1 MVVLFMQEQHTDA
14 LLKPQLAKA
23 REELAL
29 SQERLELVL
38 EVSELSLWD
47 WDLSTQEV
55 FHTRSNEVLGL
66 TTENGE
72 ALLRD
77 LRLLAHPQDLPM
89 LRQAM
94 ISHLKGETQEYF
106 AEFRMRHGDGHWI
119 WIEDRGRIVERNASG
134 RALRMIGTRR
144 DITMRKQQDAALHA
158 AHSNSKKIKYL
169 SEYDSLTGLAN
180 REMFHHRL
188 SEAVQKCSGKNGR
201 FALLH
206 LDLDRFKVLNETLG
220 VEVADQLLSMF
231 SRRLSETFAQANTLA
246 RLSGDE
252 FAIILRHYGSYASL
266 KRLAE
271 LVLERISQPI
281 ELAGKSLVVTASIGV
296 SLMPE
301 HAQES
306 GELMN
311 QAAVALKQAK
321 YHGGNSVEFY
331 NERMQVSAMER
342 LELEQQ
348 LRHAINNGE
357 LCAFYQPKVDLV
369 KQKICSVEALARWN
383 HPVLGMISPAQ
394 FIPIAEEVGLIKV
407 ITEQVLEQ
415 ACEQARL
422 WSEQGYE
429 IAVSVN
435 LSVHHVRQGNIL
447 QLVKDTLQKTGLQP
461 HLLELELTENH
472 FLDSEENILEEFVG
486 LRKLGV
492 RLAIDD
498 FGTGFSSLGY
508 LKIFPA
514 DTIKIDQSFIRD
526 VASGQADAK
535 ITSAIIAMAHSLGLK
550 VVAEGIET
558 REQLDF
564 LVRSDCDEVQGFFIS
579 RPVPAMQMQQLLGE
593 FCYSNLIA

>member
-1 MVVLFMQEQHTDA
+1 MQEQHTDA
-14 LLKPQLAKA
+14 LLKPQLAKV

>member
-14 LLKPQLAKA
+14 LLKPQLAKV

-301 HAQES
+301 NAQES

>member
-14 LLKPQLAKA
+14 LLKPQLAKV